1 MYRHIVAGTDLSDT
15 ARIATDRAAMLAS
28 RLGATLTL
36 LHAGRDPGEPLA
48 ALGKEYGAEALAVK
62 GPAAEVLIS
71 EVDRLGA
78 DLLVTGSVGMSG
90 ARRFLLGN
98 VPNKVSHHV
107 AKDLLIV
114 KTDRPQ
120 QSSSSSYGKL
130 LVGTDGSDTAMRA
143 VDAACALAAKL
154 SALPVVACV
163 YEPPS
168 EAELK
173 AARAGSGDA
182 LSQWNVSREVRDTPE
197 EFRWRIAG
205 ASQAEDVLDRA
216 VSRAEQQGVQAETRA
231 IRGSPAEALLEVADS
246 EEFDLIVVGSVGMTG
261 AKRFTLGN
269 VPHRIS
275 HHASVDVLIVRTE

>member
-1 MYRHIVAGTDLSDT
+1 MYEHIVAGTDLSKT

-28 RLGATLTL
+28 KLGATLTL
-36 LHAGRDPGEPLA
+36 LHAGADPGEPLEE
-48 ALGKEYGAEALAVK
+48 LGREYGAETLAVR
-62 GPAAEVLIS
+62 GHPAEVLIS
-71 EVDRLGA
+71 EVERLGG
-78 DLLVTGSVGMSG
+78 DLLVTGSVGMAG
-90 ARRFLLGN
+90 ARRFMLGN

-107 AKDLLIV
+107 TKDLLIV
-114 KTDRPQ
+114 KTDRAPRT
-120 QSSSSSYGKL
+120 STGYDKL

-143 VDAACALAAKL
+143 VDAAFGLAAKL

-168 EAELK
+168 EAELN
-173 AARAGSGDA
+173 AVRAGSGDA
-182 LSQWNVSREVRDTPE
+182 LAEWSLSRDARETPE

-216 VSRAEQQGVQAETRA
+216 VARAERQGVQAETRA

-261 AKRFTLGN
+261 AKRFSLGN

-275 HHASVDVLIVRTE
+275 HHAPIDVLIVRTD

>member
-1 MYRHIVAGTDLSDT
+1 MYKHIVAGTDLSKT
-15 ARIATDRAAMLAS
+15 AHIATDRAATLAS
-28 RLGATLTL
+28 KLGASLTL
-36 LHAGRDPGEPLA
+36 LHVGPDPGEPLA
-48 ALGKEYGAEALAVK
+48 QLGRDYGAKTLAVR
-62 GPAAEVLIS
+62 GNPAEVLIS
-71 EVDRLGA
+71 EVERLGA

-90 ARRFLLGN
+90 ARRFMLGN

-107 AKDLLIV
+107 TKDLLIV
-114 KTDRPQ
+114 KTDRPPRT
-120 QSSSSSYGKL
+120 STGYDKL

-143 VDAACALAAKL
+143 VDAACGLAAKL

-173 AARAGSGDA
+173 AVRAGSGDA
-182 LSQWNVSREVRDTPE
+182 LAQWDLSRDARETPE

-216 VSRAEQQGVQAETRA
+216 LSRTERHGIQAETRA

-246 EEFDLIVVGSVGMTG
+246 EEFDLIVVGSVGMSG

-275 HHASVDVLIVRTE
+275 HHAPIDVLIVRTE

>member
-28 RLGATLTL
+28 RLGATFTL

-48 ALGKEYGAEALAVK
+48 ELGRKYGAKALAVG

-90 ARRFLLGN
+90 ARRFMLGN

-107 AKDLLIV
+107 TKDLLIV
-114 KTDRPQ
+114 KTDRPK
-120 QSSSSSYGKL
+120 QSSSSYDKL
-130 LVGTDGSDTAMRA
+130 LVGSDGSDTAMRA
-143 VDAACALAAKL
+143 VDAASALAAKL
-154 SALPVVACV
+154 SAIAVVACV

-182 LSQWNVSREVRDTPE
+182 LSQWNVSRDIRDTPE

-216 VSRAEQQGVQAETRA
+216 VSRAEQHGVQAETRA

-275 HHASVDVLIVRTE
+275 HHAPVDVLIVRTE

>member
-1 MYRHIVAGTDLSDT
+1 MYEQIVAGTDLSDT

-28 RLGATLTL
+28 TLGATLTL
-36 LHAGRDPGEPLA
+36 LHAGSDPGEPLA
-48 ALGKEYGAEALAVK
+48 ELGREYGAKTLAVR
-62 GPAAEVLIS
+62 GNPAEVLIS

-90 ARRFLLGN
+90 ARRFMLGN

-107 AKDLLIV
+107 GTDLLIV
-114 KTDRPQ
+114 KTDRPART
-120 QSSSSSYGKL
+120 SNSYDKI

-143 VDAACALAAKL
+143 VDAACELAAKL
-154 SALPVVACV
+154 SAVPVVACV

-173 AARAGSGDA
+173 ASRAGGGDA
-182 LSQWNVSREVRDTPE
+182 LAQWNLSRDARDTPE

-216 VSRAEQQGVQAETRA
+216 LSRAERFGARAETRA
-231 IRGSPAEALLEVADS
+231 IRGNPAEALLEVADS

-261 AKRFTLGN
+261 AKRFSLGN

-275 HHASVDVLIVRTE
+275 HHAPIDVLIVHTN